1 MRSLLLL
8 LPFLL
13 CLLAGCDA
21 ADPYDDGTF
30 DVPPE
35 RLVALTAVYAET
47 DSNGVYPQRIVLVD
61 YANPSRYKVLTEGH
75 VSIQPRFSP
84 DKTRLLYGDRT
95 IGFVHAP
102 WIMLYD
108 LQTERV
114 NRLPWGINARQDTI
128 PLAVPPDRLVW
139 ETSGEGFF
147 FTNPYQAF
155 SGRQDVLHFSL
166 TGPSWRTVHDGN
178 GYAVYPRDLK
188 GSDTLIVFSNEQ
200 FYTRQGPLGMY
211 FMDLDGNYLSHL
223 DNPHLE
229 MINRDGVN
237 KKVAYNPSWNDEI
250 GLFAIARSDSTRPGY
265 RIAVTDLSGGYYRE
279 YTSGDYIDDNP
290 RWGPG
295 GDVILFDRRAVED
308 YTDTGYRVMVADLKT
323 GKVREL
329 VKPNAVD
336 GAVALRF
343 PDY

>member
-13 CLLAGCDA
+13 YLLAGCDA

-84 DKTRLLYGDRT
+84 DKTRLLYGDET
-95 IGFVHAP
+95 TGTTHAP
-102 WIMLYD
+102 QFVLYD
-108 LQTERV
+108 LTTEEAT
-114 NRLPWGINARQDTI
+114 PFSM
-128 PLAVPPDRLVW
+128 PPDPFGFRPPVFGEMYSVVW
-139 ETSGEGFF
+139 DAQGSGFYYTEPVPAFAIIQNVYFF
-147 FTNPYQAF
+147 ALAEQM
-155 SGRQDVLHFSL
+155 
-166 TGPSWRTVHDGN
+166 WRVVHDGN
-178 GYAVYPRDLK
+178 GYSVYPRDLK

-200 FYTRQGPLGMY
+200 FYTGQGPLGMY
-211 FMDLDGNYLSHL
+211 FMDLDGNYLAHL

-229 MINRDGVN
+229 LINRDGIN
-237 KKVAYNPSWNDEI
+237 KKAAYSPSWNDEV

-295 GDVILFDRRAVED
+295 GDVILFDRIEIED
-308 YTDTGYRVMVADLKT
+308 YSYTGYRVMVADLKT
-323 GKVREL
+323 GEVREL
-329 VKPNAVD
+329 VKPSAVD